1 MIAAASASLLLV
13 LAVAVWLAPRNAI
26 DRHTLYHLRTHNRAV
41 LRRAHE
47 VLTVA
52 GSALVIALSTAV
64 ICRLAWWRWRSWQL
78 SLLPLVAVTSSALA
92 ADHLLKPAVDRR
104 PLAFGPAASWPS
116 GTMASW
122 TGLAT
127 ACLVLLAIHHGRFR
141 WQDVSGAAAALMA
154 IAVALILTSDHYL
167 SDVVGGWLLG
177 VVMALTLSLGL
188 TGIRGS
194 GPPGD
199 DGWRTWPRGVAP
211 QDRTGTGR
219 AR

>member
-1 MIAAASASLLLV
+1 MIVVASAWLLSS
-13 LAVAVWLAPRNAI
+13 WQWPSGSPPHNAI
-26 DRHTLYHLRTHNRAV
+26 DRYTLYHLRTHHREV

-64 ICRLAWWRWRSWQL
+64 ICRLAWWRWRSWPL

-92 ADHLLKPAVDRR
+92 ADHLLKPVVDRR

-122 TGLAT
+122 TGLAA
-127 ACLVLLAIHHGRFR
+127 ACLVLLAIHHGRVR
-141 WQDVSGAAAALMA
+141 WQDVSLAAAALMA

-167 SDVVGGWLLG
+167 SDVMGGWLLG
-177 VVMALTLSLGL
+177 VVMALILSLGL

-194 GPPGD
+194 GPPDD
-199 DGWRTWPRGVAP
+199 DGRRDMASACRTI
-211 QDRTGTGR
+211 RTHGNES
-219 AR
+219 